1 MLAPGM
7 GMERRRTDSL
17 RCVSTRQNEHKGL
30 IVGAAGMMVAGVLTA
45 NLSPL
50 LAVSFADSLGFGVE
64 RAGVLISAGQGGV
77 ALSVLAMVP
86 LLPRLDRR
94 IVGAVGACVAAA
106 CLALTGFTTTFAVVL
121 GLQIV
126 MGLGAGL
133 SFASANSA
141 LAYSRLP
148 ERAFSIVTITW
159 MVVGSALLALGPT
172 LHDIWPEAG
181 VYLGIAAAE
190 LLCVVFISRLPDV
203 RRLPSAR
210 ESADDAVSRS
220 EQSAGRVSRGWLT
233 AALSFVGAI
242 ALIFI
247 ANAIIWTYAQSIGV
261 HAGLS
266 AHSVGTLLGVSQ
278 LTGVIGTGITLFF
291 GATANKMRLIVPAGI
306 ALAVGGLLV
315 GISATPAPYIAGLVA
330 MFVAFYCLV
339 PLLLALAAEMDT
351 NSGRFV
357 VLISAVT
364 LIAGGSS
371 PALGGWIVGPGH
383 DWTRL
388 GVVSFV
394 LLSAAVPM
402 LLPPVRAAR
411 RAAML
416 TRSE

>member
-1 MLAPGM
+1 
-7 GMERRRTDSL
+7 MERRRTDSL
-17 RCVSTRQNEHKGL
+17 RCVGAHLDEHKGL

-50 LAVSFADSLGFGVE
+50 LAVSFADELGFGIE
-64 RAGVLISAGQGGV
+64 RAGVLVSAGQGGV
-77 ALSVLAMVP
+77 ALSVLAMIP

-94 IVGAVGACVAAA
+94 IVGAVGACIAAV

-121 GLQIV
+121 ALQIA
-126 MGLGAGL
+126 MGIGAGL

-141 LAYSRLP
+141 LAYSRRP
-148 ERAFSIVTITW
+148 ERAFSIVTLTW
-159 MVVGSALLALGPT
+159 MVVGAALLALGPT

-190 LLCVVFISRLPDV
+190 LLCVVFIARLPDV
-203 RRLPSAR
+203 RKL
-210 ESADDAVSRS
+210 
-220 EQSAGRVSRGWLT
+220 SAGDRAVRPGETDGSVQRGWRT
-233 AALSFVGAI
+233 AAGSFVGAI
-242 ALIFI
+242 ALIFV

-266 AHSVGTLLGVSQ
+266 PQSTGTLLGVSQ

-291 GATANKMRLIVPAGI
+291 GATVNKMRIIAPAGI
-306 ALAVGGLLV
+306 ALGIGGLLV
-315 GISATPAPYIAGLVA
+315 GIAATPAPYIAGLVA

-339 PLLLALAAEMDT
+339 PLLLALAAELDT

-364 LIAGGSS
+364 LIAGGSA
-371 PALGGWIVGPGH
+371 PALGGRIVGPDH

-388 GVVSFV
+388 GVVSVV
-394 LLSAAVPM
+394 LLIAAVPM

-411 RAAML
+411 RAAVL

>member
-1 MLAPGM
+1 
-7 GMERRRTDSL
+7 MERRRTDSL
-17 RCVSTRQNEHKGL
+17 RCVGAHLDEHKGL

-50 LAVSFADSLGFGVE
+50 LAVSFADELGFGIE
-64 RAGVLISAGQGGV
+64 RAGVLVSAGQGGV
-77 ALSVLAMVP
+77 ALSVLAMIP

-94 IVGAVGACVAAA
+94 IVGSVGACVAAA
-106 CLALTGFTTTFAVVL
+106 CLALTGFTTTFTVVL
-121 GLQIV
+121 ALQIL

-159 MVVGSALLALGPT
+159 MVVGSALLALGPK
-172 LHDIWPEAG
+172 LHDMWPQAG
-181 VYLGIAAAE
+181 VYLGIATAE

-203 RRLPSAR
+203 RRLPAAP
-210 ESADDAVSRS
+210 EAADDAISRT
-220 EQSAGRVSRGWLT
+220 EQDDRRASRGWLT
-233 AALSFVGAI
+233 AAASFVGAI
-242 ALIFI
+242 AFIFV
-247 ANAIIWTYAQSIGV
+247 ANAIIWTYAQSMGV

-266 AHSVGTLLGVSQ
+266 PQSTGTLLGASQ
-278 LTGVIGTGITLFF
+278 LTGVIGTGITLLF
-291 GATANKMRLIVPAGI
+291 GVTAYKMRIIVPAGV
-306 ALAVGGLLV
+306 ALGVGGLLV
-315 GISATPAPYIAGLVA
+315 GISATPAPYIGGLVA

-339 PLLLALAAEMDT
+339 PLLLALAAELDR

-364 LIAGGSS
+364 LIAGGSA
-371 PALGGWIVGPGH
+371 PALGGRIVGVAH

-394 LLSAAVPM
+394 LLIAAIPM
-402 LLPPVRAAR
+402 LLPPVRLAR
-411 RAAML
+411 RAGCAHA
-416 TRSE
+416 E

>member
-1 MLAPGM
+1 MRWSGCRAPS
-7 GMERRRTDSL
+7 TDSL
-17 RCVSTRQNEHKGL
+17 RCVSAHQNEHQGL
-30 IVGAAGMMVAGVLTA
+30 IVGAAGLMVAGVLTA

-50 LAVSFADSLGFGVE
+50 LAASFADELGFGIE
-64 RAGVLISAGQGGV
+64 RAGVLVSAGQGGV
-77 ALSVLAMVP
+77 AFSVLAMVP
-86 LLPRLDRR
+86 LLPRLDRKV
-94 IVGAVGACVAAA
+94 VGSVGACLTAA
-106 CLALTGFTTTFAVVL
+106 CLAVTGFTTTFAVVL
-121 GLQIV
+121 VLQIV

-148 ERAFSIVTITW
+148 ERAFSLVTITW

-172 LHDIWPEAG
+172 LQDIWPGAG

-203 RRLPSAR
+203 RLLHRAAEVVDAPISPTAQPDRSA
-210 ESADDAVSRS
+210 
-220 EQSAGRVSRGWLT
+220 SRGWLT
-233 AALSFVGAI
+233 AAMSFVGAI
-242 ALIFI
+242 ALIFV

-266 AHSVGTLLGVSQ
+266 AQATGTLLGVSQ
-278 LTGVIGTGITLFF
+278 LTGIVGTAITFFF
-291 GATANKMRLIVPAGI
+291 GATTNKMRIIVPAGV
-306 ALAVGGLLV
+306 ALGVGGLLV
-315 GISATPAPYIAGLVA
+315 GTSTTPAPYITGLVA

-339 PLLLALAAEMDT
+339 PLLLALATEMDT

-371 PALGGWIVGPGH
+371 PALGGVIVGAGH

-388 GVVSFV
+388 GIVSFV
-394 LLSAAVPM
+394 LLIAAIPM

-411 RAAML
+411 RAVTL
-416 TRSE
+416 TRSA